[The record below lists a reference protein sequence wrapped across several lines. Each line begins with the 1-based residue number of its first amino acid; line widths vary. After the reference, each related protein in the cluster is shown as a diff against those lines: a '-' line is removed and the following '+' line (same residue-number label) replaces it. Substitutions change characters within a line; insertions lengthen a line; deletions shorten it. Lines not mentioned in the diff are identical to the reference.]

1 MLDYINERGYNN
13 IMMTS
18 EDVKRTK
25 GEKIKRLENLAKACA
40 EAKDNDMK
48 TMWFNKL
55 IELGKQYN
63 MSDYVTRKLIH

>member
-1 MLDYINERGYNN
+1 
-13 IMMTS
+13 MMTS
-18 EDVKRTK
+18 QDVMRTK

>member
-1 MLDYINERGYNN
+1 
-13 IMMTS
+13 MMTS
-18 EDVKRTK
+18 EDVIRTK

-48 TMWFNKL
+48 TMWYNKL